1 MKFRPLFF
9 LSTFAAV
16 VLFLAFQNQDN
27 VDRRN
32 YPLKKY
38 KLTKEF
44 HEGRRNALRLKMP
57 KNSVA
62 FFFAN
67 PVRNRSN
74 DVDFPYHQDPDFY
87 YLSGFK
93 ETNAL
98 LIIFK
103 EKRTINKVETNEILL
118 VPPKNPQ
125 WELWNGQRLG
135 VDSAST
141 QLGIINVYENS
152 FFKDLSLDLGAFDK
166 VFYKPFRFQI
176 EDEPHNEGNL
186 YSLIEVFNKK
196 TEKLKRLDDEELV
209 DYMAELR
216 EIKHPEELK
225 LLNRAISITNQ
236 AHIEVLKAVKPGVT
250 EYQVQGVLEYMYQ
263 INGAKVGFPSIVGG
277 AENSCVLHYTTNN
290 RKLHNGDIIVV
301 DIGAEVAGY
310 TADITRT
317 IPVNGKFSTEQKM
330 IYNLVL
336 QAQKEAIKA
345 CKPGL
350 EFKKTKEIC
359 IDIIKKGLIELGIM
373 SKKEDYKMYFMHGV
387 SHYLGLDVHDVGTY
401 EPLRE
406 GNVITIEPGI
416 YIKEGSPC
424 DKKWWNI
431 GVRIEDDVLITKDG
445 HKVLSAALPK
455 SIEAIELLM
464 TVNSKFEDLLKN
476 LIE

>member
-9 LSTFAAV
+9 LSIFAALA
-16 VLFLAFQNQDN
+16 LFIAFNFQNE
-27 VDRRN
+27 VGKN
-32 YPLKKY
+32 YPLNRF
-38 KLTKEF
+38 KLSKEF
-44 HEGRRNALRLKMP
+44 HEGRRVALRDKMP

-98 LIIFK
+98 MIIFK
-103 EKRTINKVETNEILL
+103 EMQMINKVESSEILL
-118 VPPKNPQ
+118 VPPKDAR
-125 WELWNGQRLG
+125 WELWHGKRLG
-135 VDSAST
+135 VDSAKT
-141 QLGIINVYENS
+141 QLGFTSVFGNAYY
-152 FFKDLSLDLGAFDK
+152 KDLSLSLGSFKK
-166 VFYKPFRFQI
+166 VFYKPFKFQI
-176 EDEPHNEGNL
+176 KDNQNDNGDL
-186 YSLIEVFNKK
+186 FSLRVEFEQQTTKAKN
-196 TEKLKRLDDEELV
+196 LDDEELIQF
-209 DYMAELR
+209 MAELR
-216 EIKHPEELK
+216 EVKQEAELK
-225 LLNRAISITNQ
+225 LLIRAISITNQ
-236 AHIEVLKAVKPGVT
+236 AHVEVLKAVKPGVT
-250 EYQVQGVLEYMYQ
+250 EYQVQGVLEYMNQ

-277 AENSCVLHYTTNN
+277 AENSCVLHYTANN

-317 IPVNGKFSTEQKM
+317 IPVDGKFSEEQKM

-350 EFKKTKEIC
+350 EFKRTKEIC
-359 IDIIKKGLIELGIM
+359 IDIIKAGLIDFGIM
-373 SKKEDYKMYFMHGV
+373 SKKDDYKMYFMHGV
-387 SHYLGLDVHDVGTY
+387 SHYLGLDVHDVGTF
-401 EPLRE
+401 EVLQE

-445 HKVLSAALPK
+445 RKVLSDALPK
-455 SIEAIELLM
+455 TVEAIELLM
-464 TVNSKFEDLLKN
+464 TVSCKFEDLIGN
-476 LIE
+476 VIE